1 MKKKYSIRAFFLIY
15 AVLLFATAWI
25 SFRNFGTVTYTYR
38 LENSNMKTDFRFFQY
53 VPGNRVKVVSDG
65 AEKNPSIV
73 LEKAGRGTVVMI
85 EGHGLGEEDSV
96 QNITLTYSVD
106 LLSLSTA
113 MPSLETYWKWVQEY
127 RVRARMPLN
136 IDRMA
141 SGNSIIEMEQVDM
154 NCQFNDQNLLR
165 FMVGAAFGVL
175 AIILGFCRCR
185 IRWTESGEY
194 AADYLIEKESEY
206 DAELWAE
213 EERIAGECI
222 DTFMRRRE
230 KYYLIFMITLF
241 TVSTIFLPM
250 GPETKWAS
258 YLVVAV
264 VCVAGLRWCGILM
277 VKAFNNLSKI
287 LTEECRPR
295 ITVKALTK
303 LYGTRQMMGLRVRYM
318 YAYQSL
324 ISLGYYYGG
333 EFQCALEHLE
343 LVWKDLPAYYKKSAY
358 QIHYHMT
365 RMECCRL
372 LQNEAAADAERGM
385 VEDYLQR
392 HPKQETSVYAKRY
405 RKQMQ
410 IAALAESGDY
420 QGAEKLLMEDAASGN
435 PRYIQ
440 VAAHY
445 SMWCIARL
453 QEDGGQMRLHEEF
466 IERYGREMFYYGE
479 IKKIAPDGET
489 LR

>member
-15 AVLLFATAWI
+15 AVLLFAAAWI

-73 LEKAGRGTVVMI
+73 LEKAVRGTVVMI

-96 QNITLTYSVD
+96 QNIILTYSVD
-106 LLSLSTA
+106 LLSLRA
-113 MPSLETYWKWVQEY
+113 EIPLMEPYWEWVQEY
-127 RVRARMPLN
+127 IVRARMPLN
-136 IDRMA
+136 SDRMA
-141 SGNSIIEMEQVDM
+141 SGNSARIDVEEVDV
-154 NCQFNDQNLLR
+154 NYQFNYQNLLR
-165 FMVGAAFGVL
+165 SIVGAAFGIL
-175 AIILGFCRCR
+175 TIILGMSKRR
-185 IRWTESGEY
+185 IKWTESGEY
-194 AADYLIEKESEY
+194 AADYLVEKESES
-206 DAELWAE
+206 DADLREE
-213 EERIAGECI
+213 EERTAGACI
-222 DTFMRRRE
+222 DAYVRQRG
-230 KYYLIFMITLF
+230 KNYLLFVITLF

-250 GPETKWAS
+250 GLDMKWAFF
-258 YLVVAV
+258 VVAV
-264 VCVAGLRWCGILM
+264 VCAAGLIWFSILD
-277 VKAFNNLSKI
+277 VKAFKSLSKI
-287 LTEECRPR
+287 LTEECRPW

-343 LVWKDLPAYYKKSAY
+343 LVWKELPAYYKKSAY

-365 RMECCRL
+365 RMECFRQ
-372 LQNEAAADAERGM
+372 LQNEMAADAERGM

-392 HPKQETSVYAKRY
+392 HPKQENSVYAKRY

-435 PRYIQ
+435 PRYFQ